1 MSGKEKRSNRKKKDV
16 SIDINNKEQ
25 EINQNDDYGKDF
37 KGTKRTYRKSS
48 LVYFYIY
55 EMYMCH
61 TANN

>member
-37 KGTKRTYRKSS
+37 KGTKRTYRKSI
-48 LVYFYIY
+48 LVYYYIY
-55 EMYMCH
+55 DM
-61 TANN
+61 